1 MTEVSV
7 VIVGTDEDQRA
18 ILQMQIHA
26 TAVAKTQQVFATLP
40 MAGSDLTLRRIQ
52 DLKPDVIIV
61 DIPKHSPGP
70 ALHAIELFRTDL
82 PNAAVFAVGETNQ
95 PQVIISAMRSGARE
109 FLERPTST
117 TNLLECFVRLTS
129 AQRKTQH
136 PGQRGKLYT
145 FINAKGGSGATST
158 AVNTALSIQAL
169 GYSTALIDLAPL
181 GHTALHLNVKP
192 SFTVADAI
200 RNLHRLDDSLL
211 EGYMTKCAAGLH
223 LLAGVGE
230 PLGDEA
236 LTGDF
241 PRLFELLLT
250 HYDYVIVDSSSRM
263 DRAVRLLCELSET
276 VLLVTHSDVVSLW
289 SVAKLQAA
297 LGESLGSDRFR
308 LVINR
313 FRKIPGFSERDIET
327 TTRVKVISKI
337 PDHYELV
344 ASAIDRGIPIA
355 QQNHSEIARAFVAL
369 AGVLAQHTEPK
380 KRKSYILFGEN

>member
-1 MTEVSV
+1 
-7 VIVGTDEDQRA
+7 
-18 ILQMQIHA
+18 
-26 TAVAKTQQVFATLP
+26 
-40 MAGSDLTLRRIQ
+40 
-52 DLKPDVIIV
+52 
-61 DIPKHSPGP
+61 
-70 ALHAIELFRTDL
+70 
-82 PNAAVFAVGETNQ
+82 
-95 PQVIISAMRSGARE
+95 
-109 FLERPTST
+109 
-117 TNLLECFVRLTS
+117 
-129 AQRKTQH
+129 
-136 PGQRGKLYT
+136 
-145 FINAKGGSGATST
+145 
-158 AVNTALSIQAL
+158 
-169 GYSTALIDLAPL
+169 
-181 GHTALHLNVKP
+181 
-192 SFTVADAI
+192 
-200 RNLHRLDDSLL
+200 
-211 EGYMTKCAAGLH
+211 MTKCAAGLH

-380 KRKSYILFGEN
+380 KRKIYDQLGYYSDNIDPATAEAYARGGGQPGAGFEGFPGGFPGAQGAGSAGPGGVHFDFGGFDFSLKM